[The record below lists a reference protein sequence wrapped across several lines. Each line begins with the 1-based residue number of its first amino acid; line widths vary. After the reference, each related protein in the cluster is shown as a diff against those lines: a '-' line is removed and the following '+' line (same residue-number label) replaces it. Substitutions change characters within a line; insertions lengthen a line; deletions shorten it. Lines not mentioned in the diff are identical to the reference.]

1 MDSVDA
7 MLLMR
12 MVERLLG
19 LLSGALC
26 VVLGYRLFINL
37 PEKTDSAGKV
47 VLPGGVSIWL
57 SRVGPGIFFALFGA
71 AIVAYSFASTVRV
84 TNEQNVPRAS
94 SDTPGEALAMRRQE
108 IAAMAG
114 RAARSD
120 TSEQTIIELRGAM
133 ADLNA
138 AIDRL
143 GRDAAPPERDRLIA
157 GLQNAKVLLLRGA
170 WVAAWG
176 DPARFQ
182 SWINSG
188 AQLPAPAGMD
198 VPAGLYLAGQPR

>member
-198 VPAGLYLAGQPR
+198 VPASLYLAGQPR